1 MRIVLASSFVP
12 FVNGGARFIVEWL
25 EQHLVEH
32 GHQVERFY
40 LPFIEH
46 QDHILEQMLAY
57 RMMSIEDHS
66 DLLVTFRP
74 PAHVLR
80 HPRKVVWFIHHI
92 RSFYD
97 LADTVHRG
105 FANTMKGRAVRDA
118 LVDVDT
124 TTILEAEKVFT
135 NSQVVA
141 DRLKKFNGV
150 RATPL
155 YPPVFQ
161 PERFRNDGYGD
172 EIVVFCRVEA
182 HKRQALLIEAMRH
195 TKTGVRLRLCG
206 VSSNPAYD
214 AEILKLIRGSVAADR
229 IAFDNR
235 WISEEE
241 KAEKLAPALAAAY
254 LPVDEDSY
262 GYPSLEAA
270 HSRKAVIT
278 TSDSGGVL
286 EFVEDGRNGFVAEP
300 TPEAVAH
307 AMDRLHADRAM
318 AARMGEA
325 SHERLRELKIDWNHV
340 VESIVS

>member
-1 MRIVLASSFVP
+1 MP

-25 EQHLVEH
+25 ERHLIEH

-46 QDHILEQMLAY
+46 QDEILEQMLAY
-57 RMMSIEDHS
+57 RLMSLEEHS

-80 HPRKVVWFIHHI
+80 HPRKIVWFIHHI

-97 LADTVHRG
+97 LAGTVHRG
-105 FANTMKGRAVRDA
+105 FTNDAKGRAVRDA
-118 LVDVDT
+118 LVDIDT
-124 TTILEAEKVFT
+124 ATILEAKKVFT

-141 DRLKKFNGV
+141 DRLEKFNGI

-161 PERFRNDGYGD
+161 PERFRHDAYGD
-172 EIVVFCRVEA
+172 EIVVVCRVEQ

-195 TKTGVRLRLCG
+195 TTTPVRLRLCG
-206 VSSNPAYD
+206 LSSNPAYD
-214 AEILKLIRGSVAADR
+214 AEIQKLISDSGAADR
-229 IAFDNR
+229 IVFENR

-254 LPVDEDSY
+254 LPIDEDSY

-270 HSRKAVIT
+270 HSRKAVLT
-278 TSDSGGVL
+278 TADAGGVL
-286 EFVEDGRNGFVAEP
+286 EFVEDGRNGFVADP
-300 TPEAVAH
+300 TPQGVAD
-307 AMDRLHADRAM
+307 AMDRLYADRAL
-318 AARMGEA
+318 AARMGA
-325 SHERLRELKIDWNHV
+325 SSHDRLREMKIDWSHV

>member
-1 MRIVLASSFVP
+1 MP

-25 EQHLVEH
+25 ESHLIAH

-46 QDHILEQMLAY
+46 QDEILEQMLAY
-57 RMMSIEDHS
+57 RLMSLEDHS

-80 HPRKVVWFIHHI
+80 HPKKVVWFIHHI

-97 LADTVHRG
+97 LAGTAHQGFRDT
-105 FANTMKGRAVRDA
+105 TKGRAVRDA
-118 LVDVDT
+118 LVDIDT
-124 TTILEAEKVFT
+124 STILEAHKVFT

-141 DRLKKFNGV
+141 ARLKKYNGI
-150 RATPL
+150 RANPL
-155 YPPVFQ
+155 YPPVFE
-161 PERFRNDGYGD
+161 PERFRHDGYGD
-172 EIVVFCRVEA
+172 EIVVVCRVER
-182 HKRQALLIEAMRH
+182 HKRQSLLIEAMQH
-195 TKTGVRLRLCG
+195 TRTPVRLRLCG
-206 VSSNPAYD
+206 LSSNPAYD
-214 AEILKLIRGSVAADR
+214 GEVQKLIKKSNAADR

-254 LPVDEDSY
+254 LPIDEDSY

-270 HSRKAVIT
+270 HSRKPIIT
-278 TSDSGGVL
+278 TTDSGGVL
-286 EFVEDGRNGFVAEP
+286 EFVEHGVNGFVVQP
-300 TPEAVAH
+300 TPQSVAE
-307 AMDRLHADRAM
+307 AMDRLYADRAL
-318 AARMGEA
+318 AARLGEA
-325 SHERLRELKIDWNHV
+325 GHERLRELKIDWNHV